1 MTPMDPYAL
10 GQLVVIVTIVA
21 LIVWLIV
28 RAVIKV
34 VRFNVIKKKSGA
46 EAAQEFW
53 DAKKK
58 PRNSRR

>member
-1 MTPMDPYAL
+1 MDPYTL
-10 GQLVVIVTIVA
+10 GQLTVPVIITVFVA
-21 LIVWLIV
+21 WLIV

-34 VRFNVIKKKSGA
+34 VRFNVIKKKNGA
-46 EAAQEFW
+46 EAAQQFW

>member
-34 VRFNVIKKKSGA
+34 VRFNVIKRKNGV

-58 PRNSRR
+58 SRNSRR